1 MSTYPDQDL
10 SPNGAGQVYA
20 PQDMDRG
27 SAAVGAMR
35 AADTGKH
42 GDMNRVGGNT
52 PTATTAVPSLPNFQS
67 QERRSLANQANPEL
81 PTTIL
86 ERKGFG
92 RSDGDWDDTT
102 GR

>member
-1 MSTYPDQDL
+1 
-10 SPNGAGQVYA
+10 
-20 PQDMDRG
+20 
-27 SAAVGAMR
+27 MR
-35 AADTGKH
+35 MADTGRH
-42 GDMNRVGGNT
+42 GDMNRYGGNT

-67 QERRSLANQANPEL
+67 QVRTTLAQETVPEL